1 MARSLCDIDTI
12 IRGGGCQV
20 SGKKQTRN
28 PIPRKPTPA
37 PPRRGSQN
45 PIPDTPPMSDLTRV
59 IELFQLPFMQ
69 RALMGGIL
77 MGLMGGLLGSFTI
90 LRQLSFFSDA
100 LGHSA
105 LLGISLGL
113 LLGLSPSSVLLP
125 FAVLFALGVTY
136 LLERTRLWTDA
147 LLNIVYSSSLAIG
160 VILLT
165 FVGQYK
171 GGINSILFGDILAV
185 RSGDLWVSTVLLVVC
200 VLFVGLTL
208 QSQILLTLHE
218 PLAIARGIS
227 ASAHRTAFIVL
238 LALVVGTSIK
248 AIGVLLISAFVVIP
262 ACAARLLS
270 RTFSGY
276 VILSALLGALGAV
289 LGMVFS
295 AMFNLPSGP
304 AIVTMQLAI
313 FLVAIVLPRTKLSAV

>member
-1 MARSLCDIDTI
+1 
-12 IRGGGCQV
+12 
-20 SGKKQTRN
+20 
-28 PIPRKPTPA
+28 
-37 PPRRGSQN
+37 
-45 PIPDTPPMSDLTRV
+45 MSDLTRV

-69 RALMGGIL
+69 RALLGGVL
-77 MGLMGGLLGSFTI
+77 TGLMGGLMGSFTI

-171 GGINSILFGDILAV
+171 GGINNILFGDILAV
-185 RSGDLWVSTVLLVVC
+185 RQGDLVVSTVLLVVC
-200 VLFVGLTL
+200 VVFVGLTL
-208 QSQILLTLHE
+208 RSQILLTLHE
-218 PLAIARGIS
+218 PLAIASGIA
-227 ASAHRTAFIVL
+227 ASAHRTVFIML
-238 LALVVGTSIK
+238 LALVVGASIK

-262 ACAARLLS
+262 ACAARMLS
-270 RTFSGY
+270 RTFAGY
-276 VILSALLGALGAV
+276 VMLSAVLGAMGAV
-289 LGMVFS
+289 LGMVLS
-295 AMFNLPSGP
+295 ALLNLPSGP

-313 FLVAIVLPRTKLSAV
+313 FLVAIVLPRAKLSTV